1 MYLII
6 DKFNKRFFIN
16 RKKEK
21 QREKEF
27 IREVNL
33 ANLRII
39 SPVQQ
44 SL

>member
-27 IREVNL
+27 IRKVNL

>member
-16 RKKEK
+16 QKKEK